1 MQQSASIAGIQPDV
15 FWKLTYRDLLNYLD
29 GYEKK
34 NRDDWERAR
43 LQAYMIYAANVE
55 SKDRLSI
62 TEWLPLKGDPKPKGK
77 KLMNKKQWEYM
88 KKNWN

>member
-1 MQQSASIAGIQPDV
+1 
-15 FWKLTYRDLLNYLD
+15 
-29 GYEKK
+29 
-34 NRDDWERAR
+34 
-43 LQAYMIYAANVE
+43 MIYAANVE
-55 SKDRLSI
+55 NKDRLSI